1 MMMNTEMMRNNYKED
16 IRMKKREFI
25 RLAMI
30 GTVGYVI
37 GRYTMKAEMLFDM
50 CKFVIDNLKTDKDS
64 NGEEK

>member
-1 MMMNTEMMRNNYKED
+1 
-16 IRMKKREFI
+16 MKKREFI

-30 GTVGYVI
+30 GMVGYVI

-64 NGEEK
+64 NGE

>member
-1 MMMNTEMMRNNYKED
+1 
-16 IRMKKREFI
+16 MKKREFI

-64 NGEEK
+64 NDEEK